1 MRNDVVEQNKAQ
13 LRFYAELND
22 FLPRN
27 RKRQLSVD
35 VSEFP
40 AIRDI
45 LAFLAVPVK
54 EIDLILA
61 NGISVGIDYR
71 LQAGDRIALYP
82 VFESMDIS
90 SLTLLREKP
99 LRRTQFITDQRLGAL
114 AHMLRQIGFDV
125 VEGAALR
132 RSQIINASQ
141 RENRIILS
149 RDRSTINARG
159 LSHGYLVKSG
169 TPREQLQEVIAR
181 FDLFS
186 NIWNNKSNL

>member
-1 MRNDVVEQNKAQ
+1 MRKDIVEQPKAQ

-27 RKRQLSVD
+27 KKRQLSVD
-35 VSEFP
+35 ASESP
-40 AIRDI
+40 AIEDI
-45 LAFLAVPVK
+45 LAFLGVPVQ

-71 LQAGDRIALYP
+71 LQTGDRIALYP

-90 SLTLLREKP
+90 SLTLVREKP

-132 RSQIINASQ
+132 RSEIITASQ
-141 RENRIILS
+141 KENRIILS
-149 RDRSTINARG
+149 RDRSIINDRG
-159 LSHGYLVKSG
+159 VSHGYLLKSE
-169 TPREQLQEVIAR
+169 TPKEQLQEVITR

-186 NIWNNKSNL
+186 KIWNNKNNL